1 MPRFRYRFRCCRKGF
16 CSPQCFS
23 KHEECLVEDNKHLA
37 DVQIS
42 SNRRVRVDNFDLDL
56 EESENVSDD
65 TYAMI
70 SSDESV
76 RAMLADPV
84 LQKLLLKLDNSRDR
98 RYTFSKMYDSNDLF
112 RSFVD
117 TIATIANFNAEI

>member
-1 MPRFRYRFRCCRKGF
+1 M
-16 CSPQCFS
+16 
-23 KHEECLVEDNKHLA
+23 
-37 DVQIS
+37 
-42 SNRRVRVDNFDLDL
+42 DNFDLDL

-117 TIATIANFNAEI
+117 TVATRANFNAEI